1 MSGANAQ
8 HLAREEGGSEP
19 KLSFSEVEILVSSKT
34 TLRKRFAT
42 KRPALH
48 PRVNFLALIGPIGLP
63 AVPLVAEEQSTG
75 RER

>member
-8 HLAREEGGSEP
+8 HLAREEAGSEP
-19 KLSFSEVEILVSSKT
+19 KLLFSEVEILVSSKT

-48 PRVNFLALIGPIGLP
+48 PLVNFLALIGPIGLP